1 MGHQTCKNRRLY
13 NLYCAG
19 ADVKPCSINLCNFS
33 TYFKWSEED
42 ELFRLRASLKDP
54 PLAGQLLR
62 DLGSNVTLAEL
73 VRLLCN
79 RFGTSN
85 QAERFLRSFAHAR
98 ESPGQLQKLYN
109 DTCRLMSLAYPGL
122 SSEIVNV
129 VGTEAFLDALGDP
142 SLRVRVL
149 DKGPTNME
157 DALRVALWRLTTVM
171 MWSQQK
177 GEVCQNYPPRGNYL
191 F

>member
-1 MGHQTCKNRRLY
+1 
-13 NLYCAG
+13 
-19 ADVKPCSINLCNFS
+19 
-33 TYFKWSEED
+33 
-42 ELFRLRASLKDP
+42 
-54 PLAGQLLR
+54 
-62 DLGSNVTLAEL
+62 
-73 VRLLCN
+73 
-79 RFGTSN
+79 
-85 QAERFLRSFAHAR
+85 
-98 ESPGQLQKLYN
+98 
-109 DTCRLMSLAYPGL
+109 MSLAYPGL